1 MSDELGKPTSTF
13 SNFIQAAG
21 VILGISYPVLALSTG
36 FRAVFQIMEG
46 EVINAPWL
54 TMLGAAFYLTA
65 TIGFFKRA
73 RWAWRLSVG
82 VLLVESLF
90 TFVVGGISLFDPE
103 FIGRNVWQFFGRDY
117 GYLPL
122 IQPLLG
128 LAWLFNREIMQG
140 YGLYESAV
148 ESESDSSE

>member
-1 MSDELGKPTSTF
+1 MAQKDNLQEESSTF

-36 FRAVFQIMEG
+36 FRAVFQLIEG
-46 EVINAPWL
+46 ETINAPWL
-54 TMLGAAFYLTA
+54 TLLGAIFYLTA

-73 RWAWRLSVG
+73 VWAWRLSVG
-82 VLLVESLF
+82 ILLLESTFTLVIGVLSFTHPDLV
-90 TFVVGGISLFDPE
+90 
-103 FIGRNVWQFFGRDY
+103 GRNVWQFFGRDY

-128 LAWLFNREIMQG
+128 LAWLFNRQIMLK
-140 YGLYESAV
+140 YGIV
-148 ESESDSSE
+148 KDV

>member
-1 MSDELGKPTSTF
+1 MSDQDVTETTSTF

-36 FRAVFQIMEG
+36 FRAVFQLVEG
-46 EVINAPWL
+46 EAVNSPWL
-54 TMLGAAFYLTA
+54 TLLGAFFYMTA

-73 RWAWRLSVG
+73 RWAWMLSVA
-82 VLLVESLF
+82 VLLIETTF
-90 TFVVGGISLFDPE
+90 TFVIGGLSLVEADLV
-103 FIGRNVWQFFGRDY
+103 GRNVWQYFGRDY

-128 LAWLFNREIMQG
+128 LAWLFNSTIMQT
-140 YGLYESAV
+140 YGILTG
-148 ESESDSSE
+148 DSSSD